1 MHRTNWVPMY
11 AHCRTTN
18 LKKYP
23 CAAFNWVL
31 HRLKD
36 TKGTYS
42 PFYCGILMTQ
52 AQHVWQSGL
61 GIGSAT
67 QVTKHAFQFT
77 TLVLFAIADSFEWP
91 LCNDKNGHQTVDS
104 VALQKHSR
112 VWWLKVPLLTPSNV
126 ENPMTKNEPSRQ
138 PTIWKLF

>member
-1 MHRTNWVPMY
+1 
-11 AHCRTTN
+11 
-18 LKKYP
+18 
-23 CAAFNWVL
+23 
-31 HRLKD
+31 
-36 TKGTYS
+36 
-42 PFYCGILMTQ
+42 MTQ

-91 LCNDKNGHQTVDS
+91 LCNDKNEHQTVDS

-112 VWWLKVPLLTPSNV
+112 VWWLKVPLFDGWILIV
-126 ENPMTKNEPSRQ
+126 DD
-138 PTIWKLF
+138 